1 MIRLDATRE
10 GFPGVGALC
19 RDLVEMGTPDQPA
32 VIYLDG
38 RHALNVRSIHRAA
51 LTSVTEQ
58 PTVRHVAW
66 SPHPHATVGP
76 GVRALLTEREI
87 DRRLRAEYGR

>member
-1 MIRLDATRE
+1 MMRLDATRR
-10 GFPGVGALC
+10 GFPGIGAMC
-19 RDLVEMGTPDQPA
+19 REAVERGAPDQPA
-32 VIYLDG
+32 VVYLDG

-58 PTVRHVAW
+58 PSVRHVAW
-66 SPHPHATVGP
+66 SPHPHAVVGP
-76 GVRALLTEREI
+76 RVRALLTEREI